1 MSTNTSDNTRKVT
14 TRRLIEMKQRGE
26 KISMLTAYDFTS
38 ARILDEAGIDCI
50 LVGDSAS
57 NVMAGNVTTLQ
68 SRSTR

>member
-1 MSTNTSDNTRKVT
+1 MPTNTSDNTRKVT

-50 LVGDSAS
+50 LVGIPLP
-57 NVMAGNVTTLQ
+57 T
-68 SRSTR
+68 